1 MILSCRIDVRK
12 TNFSHQLL
20 SLIGDEAVFLP
31 GLQHL
36 IVPLKYVMIIADVF
50 KGIHIVPLIYVMNT
64 ADVFKGIHI
73 VAWEYEMVIADVVKG
88 ITI

>member
-1 MILSCRIDVRK
+1 MILSCRIDVRR

-50 KGIHIVPLIYVMNT
+50 KGIHIV
-64 ADVFKGIHI
+64 
-73 VAWEYEMVIADVVKG
+73 AWEYEMVIADVVKG